1 MPFHNRLRILRAF
14 QYRKRKVRIVILVRG
29 QSHCDLEHEPDVHRC
44 TVCNRRLKPSSV
56 VKAIEIDG
64 RDIGVEFSHR
74 ESIDEA
80 VEFARSFIEEMAKK
94 DAVR

>member
-29 QSHCDLEHEPDVHRC
+29 RIHCDLDHEPDVRRC

-56 VKAIEIDG
+56 VKGIEIDG
-64 RDIGVEFSHR
+64 EDIGVEFGHR
-74 ESIDEA
+74 DSIDEA
-80 VEFARSFIEEMAKK
+80 VEFARSFIDEIDRKNTA
-94 DAVR
+94 R